1 MMETTGSLQTTL
13 QDLLV
18 RSEAFAVLLVTKDGK
33 LVESTGRLQNVN
45 TVALAALVA
54 GMFGATREVARL
66 VGEDHFCILLQQ
78 GQTRNIHIA
87 LLHNDMMLV
96 ILFEGHHRIGMVRS
110 CANHA
115 LPGLVRHLTE
125 VHKPTAPVEEGKF
138 REIVSSLID
147 NIFTERDPSC
157 LS

>member
-1 MMETTGSLQTTL
+1 MEPTVSLETTLH
-13 QDLLV
+13 DLLV
-18 RSEAFAVLLVTKDGK
+18 RSEAFGILLVTKDGK
-33 LVESTGRLQNVN
+33 LVESMGRLQSVN

-78 GQTRNIHIA
+78 GETRNIHIA
-87 LLHNDMMLV
+87 LLRNDMMLV
-96 ILFEGHHRIGMVRS
+96 ILFEGHHRIGMIRS

-115 LPGLVRHLTE
+115 LPTLMRFIADVE
-125 VHKPTAPVEEGKF
+125 KPASTVEEGKF

-147 NIFTERDPSC
+147 DIFSERDPSC
-157 LS
+157 PS